1 MILADA
7 GSLVALIN
15 VADQHHGACAA
26 AYPNLPTPMV
36 TTWPCLTEAM
46 YLLGQHGGYRYQAAL
61 WSMHFR
67 GQILLHQLTP
77 AETARMAELM
87 ERYRD
92 APMDLADA
100 SLVVAAESLALRRV
114 FTVDH
119 QFYIYRLSDGS
130 ALEVI
135 PGGGE

>member
-1 MILADA
+1 MTLADA
-7 GSLVALIN
+7 GAMVALIN
-15 VADQHHGACAA
+15 VSDQHHGTCSA
-26 AYPNLPTPMV
+26 AYSDLATPLV

-46 YLLGQHGGYRYQAAL
+46 YLLGRHGTYRYQAAL

-67 GQILLHQLTP
+67 GQILLHQLTT

-92 APMDLADA
+92 TPMDLADA
-100 SLVVAAESLALRRV
+100 SLVVAAESRALRRV
-114 FTVDH
+114 FTIDH

-130 ALEVI
+130 VLEVV
-135 PGGGE
+135 P